1 MGRVRKFLK
10 RNWLDLMIAIFLFIT
25 SLVMLYPLVEQIAV
39 SFTTPVSLVHRP
51 TLMWFP
57 LEFSTLAY
65 ERIFKEADIL
75 TGYKNTL
82 WIMGVG
88 VTINLIL
95 TMISAYFWSRKSYK
109 VRWKDTIV
117 FLIVFTM
124 YFGGGMIPA
133 FLLRRSL
140 GLYNSKWCLVLGGA
154 ISTYNTI
161 LLRSFF
167 QGIPD
172 SLEES
177 VELDGGGH
185 FTILFRIY
193 MPLSKPALAVLAMY
207 YGLGH
212 WNDWFSAKIYLP
224 NSKNHT
230 LALILRNK
238 MLEGTVTTSG
248 QTYVSS
254 ALHEELQDTLV
265 AALCIS
271 STLPFLLIYPFLQ
284 KYFQG
289 GLMIGS
295 IKG

>member
-1 MGRVRKFLK
+1 MVRFKKFLK
-10 RNWLDLMIAIFLFIT
+10 RNWLDLVIAIFLFVVSI
-25 SLVMLYPLVEQIAV
+25 VMLYPLMEQIAV
-39 SFTTPVSLVHRP
+39 SLTTPLSLVTRP
-51 TLMWFP
+51 TLLWFP
-57 LEFSTLAY
+57 LDFTTVAY
-65 ERIFKEADIL
+65 ERIFNEADIL
-75 TGYKNTL
+75 GGYKNTL
-82 WIMGVG
+82 WVMGVG
-88 VTINLIL
+88 IVITLTM

-109 VRWKDTIV
+109 VKWKDTIV

-124 YFGGGMIPA
+124 YFGGGMIPG

-140 GLYNSKWCLVLGGA
+140 GLYDTKWVLVLGGA
-154 ISTYNTI
+154 VSTYNTI

-167 QGIPD
+167 QSIPD

-193 MPLSKPALAVLAMY
+193 MPLSKAALAVMAMY
-207 YGLGH
+207 YGLGF

-224 NSKNHT
+224 SAKNHT

-238 MLEGTVTTSG
+238 MLEGSVTTSG
-248 QTYVSS
+248 QTYEVGG
-254 ALHEELQDTLV
+254 LFEELQDTLV